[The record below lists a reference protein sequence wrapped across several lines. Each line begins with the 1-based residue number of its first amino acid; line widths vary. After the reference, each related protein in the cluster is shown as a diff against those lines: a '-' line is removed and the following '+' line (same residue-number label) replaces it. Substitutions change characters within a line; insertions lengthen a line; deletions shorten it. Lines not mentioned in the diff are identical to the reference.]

1 MHRFISPPGA
11 HKLQRKVHF
20 SRERSLYISGLE
32 KKGGGGEQTGE
43 FEQKKSYNTANIPVI
58 FAACAQTP
66 ARAVL
71 QDPHSH
77 HNVLFYLFIWFSFLN
92 PLCYLLGPL
101 CHWELLLY
109 SAISPF
115 PEINTSHLGNR
126 CL

>member
-1 MHRFISPPGA
+1 MGN
-11 HKLQRKVHF
+11 KQ
-20 SRERSLYISGLE
+20 ESLN
-32 KKGGGGEQTGE
+32 K
-43 FEQKKSYNTANIPVI
+43 KKSDNTANIPTI

-71 QDPHSH
+71 QDPHSY
-77 HNVLFYLFIWFSFLN
+77 HNVLFYLFIWFSFPN

-101 CHWELLLY
+101 CHCELLLY

-115 PEINTSHLGNR
+115 PEINTLHLGNR